1 MTVVISHPILHAL
14 FRSSDVR
21 VACPPVTVERRKP
34 DETPAD
40 PEVTAELRAADEEA
54 RQEAAERKS
63 ELLDRLRD
71 L

>member
-1 MTVVISHPILHAL
+1 LRAL
-14 FRSSDVR
+14 FRSSDDR

-63 ELLDRLRD
+63 ELLNRLRD

>member
-1 MTVVISHPILHAL
+1 
-14 FRSSDVR
+14 
-21 VACPPVTVERRKP
+21 VTVERRKP